1 MGDEAGKA
9 GGQEIKL
16 TGYRDVQRAFRRKSF
31 KQALYDEGGVVMRGV
46 LLTLHGDAHRARR
59 RLENRLFR
67 REVFHLYDTQLV
79 PQLIEETVKPAAAK
93 GRADLLP
100 IGHRATLHLTALVSG
115 IDRPLG
121 TPEETDRLY
130 AFDLAFSEGATM
142 VHSTRNHEEVRREVG
157 AALEAF
163 DSEFLRPS
171 VARRRTLLAQADA
184 GALDEAD
191 LPKDVLTVLLQHE
204 DELGVDGPALTADTI
219 RREIAFFLQAGS
231 HSSANAFAHAMD
243 DMLTWF
249 DTRQE
254 DRRRCLDDRVFMQR
268 CVHESL
274 RLHPASP
281 VAWRTA
287 MEDAVLREGLDVPAG
302 TKVVMDLMAANRDP
316 EVFGAD
322 AAEYNPHRADP
333 VDAPRWGHS
342 FGGGMHVCI
351 GMELDGGTTPDR
363 GGADIAH
370 HVVGVVPQ
378 LVEAM
383 LIHGA
388 RRDPDDPP
396 RSDTTSD
403 RPNFATYPVLFDRT
417 GS

>member
-1 MGDEAGKA
+1 MDD
-9 GGQEIKL
+9 ITL
-16 TGYRDVQRAFRRKSF
+16 TGYRDVQRAFRRRTL
-31 KQALYDEGGVVMRGV
+31 KQALYDEGGVVMRDV
-46 LLTLHGDAHRARR
+46 LLTLHGDAHRSRR

-79 PQLIEETVKPAAAK
+79 PQLIEEVIKPAAAAGK
-93 GRADLLP
+93 ADCLP
-100 IGHRATLHLTALVSG
+100 MGHRATLHLTALISG
-115 IDRPLG
+115 VDRPLG
-121 TPEETDRLY
+121 TEEETQRLY
-130 AFDLAFSEGATM
+130 EFDLTFSEGATL
-142 VHSTRNHEEVRREVG
+142 VHSTRDREEVRGHVT
-157 AALEAF
+157 AALQAF
-163 DSEFLRPS
+163 DEQFLQPS
-171 VARRRTLLAQADA
+171 IARRRALLADVAA
-184 GALDEAD
+184 GRVEEGD
-191 LPKDVLTVLLQHE
+191 LPKDVLMVLLQHE
-204 DELGVDGPALTADTI
+204 DELGDDVPSADII

-249 DTRQE
+249 EDHPE
-254 DRRRCLDDRVFMQR
+254 DRQLCLEDRPFMQA

-281 VAWRTA
+281 VAWRIAT
-287 MEDAVLREGLDVPAG
+287 EDATLREGLDLPRG
-302 TKVVMDLMAANRDP
+302 SRVVMDLMAANRDP

-322 AAEYNPHRADP
+322 AADYNPHRPDP
-333 VDAPRWGHS
+333 VDAPRWGHT

-363 GGADIAH
+363 GGADVAH

-383 LIHGA
+383 LAHGA

-396 RSDTTSD
+396 RWDTTSA
-403 RPNFATYPVLFDRT
+403 RPHFAAYPVLF
-417 GS
+417 G